1 MAYLNP
7 IALLPYASG
16 AFDLPSDENKAE
28 QDREASP
35 PAPQPAARPRS
46 GLKRCWATATPAPPS
61 SSSNKASEDSF
72 ASDYEKE

>member
-16 AFDLPSDENKAE
+16 AFDLPSDEDQA
-28 QDREASP
+28 RETYP
-35 PAPQPAARPRS
+35 PTPQPAAYPRRRFT
-46 GLKRCWATATPAPPS
+46 RCEATATPAPPS
-61 SSSNKASEDSF
+61 SSSNKASEDPS